1 MISNASL
8 SAFSAADLRPAES
21 RGVRPPPPPSERA
34 PVDAT
39 TRVDRVRSQ
48 AETPAAQK
56 LLAPDATGGPSPTP
70 GRPAPRG
77 SLLDLSV

>member
-1 MISNASL
+1 
-8 SAFSAADLRPAES
+8 
-21 RGVRPPPPPSERA
+21 
-34 PVDAT
+34 VDAT

-56 LLAPDATGGPSPTP
+56 LLAPDASNGPAPGQ
-70 GRPAPRG
+70 GRPMPRG